1 MQIWPRGFLRAYNQN
16 VTQIFLDQPD
26 FLREG
31 GRGDVHVGGALGLK
45 VCFYGAWKGP

>member
-1 MQIWPRGFLRAYNQN
+1 MKFDVSRTCKFGPEAFLTAYNQN

-31 GRGDVHVGGALGLK
+31 EEMCMMVWLYK
-45 VCFYGAWKGP
+45 